1 MLQIQPVSE
10 LRNYNKVLNKV
21 KKDNPVFLTKNGYG
35 KFALIDIEE
44 YDEFTTALELV
55 NKLKKLKNQ
64 STIILMKLKE
74 NYLAN
79 VLIKIIKPFYK
90 IFWKSKNILII

>member
-1 MLQIQPVSE
+1 MLKIQPVSE

-35 KFALIDIEE
+35 KFALIDIEK

-55 NKLKKLKNQ
+55 NKLKNQ
-64 STIILMKLKE
+64 STIILMKLKKS
-74 NYLAN
+74 YSAN
-79 VLIKIIKPFYK
+79 VHIKIIKPFYK
-90 IFWKSKNILII
+90 IFWKVKNILID

>member
-1 MLQIQPVSE
+1 MLQIRPVSE
-10 LRNYNKVLNKV
+10 LRNYNKVLDKV

-79 VLIKIIKPFYK
+79 VLIKIIKSF
-90 IFWKSKNILII
+90 

>member
-1 MLQIQPVSE
+1 MLQIQHVSE

-64 STIILMKLKE
+64 STIILRKLKE

-79 VLIKIIKPFYK
+79 VLIKIIKSF
-90 IFWKSKNILII
+90 

>member
-1 MLQIQPVSE
+1 MLQTQPVSA
-10 LRNYNKVLNKV
+10 LRNYNKVLDKV

-55 NKLKKLKNQ
+55 NKIKKLKSQ
-64 STIILMKLKE
+64 STIILMKSKE
-74 NYLAN
+74 IYSAD
-79 VLIKIIKPFYK
+79 VLIRITFI
-90 IFWKSKNILII
+90 N

>member
-1 MLQIQPVSE
+1 MIMLQIQLVSE

-44 YDEFTTALELV
+44 YDEFTTALELI
-55 NKLKKLKNQ
+55 NKLKKA
-64 STIILMKLKE
+64 E
-74 NYLAN
+74 
-79 VLIKIIKPFYK
+79 
-90 IFWKSKNILII
+90 KSKHYNFDEIKGKLFS

>member
-1 MLQIQPVSE
+1 MLKIQPVSE

-35 KFALIDIEE
+35 KFALIDIEK

-55 NKLKKLKNQ
+55 NKLKKA
-64 STIILMKLKE
+64 E
-74 NYLAN
+74 
-79 VLIKIIKPFYK
+79 
-90 IFWKSKNILII
+90 KSKHYNFDEIKGKLFS

>member
-10 LRNYNKVLNKV
+10 LRNYNKVLDRV

-44 YDEFTTALELV
+44 YDKFSTTLKLV
-55 NKLKKLKNQ
+55 NKLKKA
-64 STIILMKLKE
+64 E
-74 NYLAN
+74 N
-79 VLIKIIKPFYK
+79 
-90 IFWKSKNILII
+90 SKHYNFDEIEGELFS

>member
-1 MLQIQPVSE
+1 MIMLKIQPVSE

-44 YDEFTTALELV
+44 YDEFTTALELI
-55 NKLKKLKNQ
+55 NKLKKA
-64 STIILMKLKE
+64 E
-74 NYLAN
+74 
-79 VLIKIIKPFYK
+79 
-90 IFWKSKNILII
+90 KSKHYNFDEIKEKLFS

>member
-1 MLQIQPVSE
+1 MLQIQHVSE

-79 VLIKIIKPFYK
+79 VLIKIIKSF
-90 IFWKSKNILII
+90 

>member
-1 MLQIQPVSE
+1 MLKIQPVSE

-44 YDEFTTALELV
+44 YDEFTTALELI
-55 NKLKKLKNQ
+55 NKLNKA
-64 STIILMKLKE
+64 E
-74 NYLAN
+74 
-79 VLIKIIKPFYK
+79 
-90 IFWKSKNILII
+90 KSKHYNFDEIKGKLFS

>member
-1 MLQIQPVSE
+1 MLQIRPVSE
-10 LRNYNKVLNKV
+10 LRNYNKVLDKV

-35 KFALIDIEE
+35 KFALIDIEK

-55 NKLKKLKNQ
+55 KKLKNQ

-79 VLIKIIKPFYK
+79 VLIKIIKSF
-90 IFWKSKNILII
+90 